1 MKASILI
8 ISKNR
13 KLDLRFTLSRLNLLI
28 SKNEHEVLVLLDG
41 CDDNSETLID
51 EFSWVNWTVLNES
64 IGASAAREKL
74 YKNAVGKIFIGFD
87 DDAHPLQNNFIQIA
101 EEEFKKDCTIGVL
114 AFQEIKGIY
123 KNDLEALASK
133 SKKELH
139 YFCNEFVGCGFAI
152 KRESYNETRGFP
164 LWVDIYGEES
174 CVSLEVLSNNEKILY
189 TNKISVNH
197 RVDLIA
203 RKKAGNNYFR
213 FEKQLKNT
221 LFYYLVYY
229 KYPTIKIIKLL
240 SHNFFKYALKDFI
253 FFKSFFKSIT
263 QVIFKLP
270 VVVKYRKPVRNEVI
284 VLKDKLPSPILH

>member
-174 CVSLEVLSNNEKILY
+174 CVSLEVLS
-189 TNKISVNH
+189 
-197 RVDLIA
+197 
-203 RKKAGNNYFR
+203 KKAGNNYFR